1 MEKGQVAQNLII
13 VGIILSTLSIAYGV
27 FGVGFFAR
35 SLFEGST
42 FYGFVSM
49 GVLLTFIHGYM
60 VLASFALGV
69 LLPLST
75 LKSIISKHMKF
86 AATLLLVC
94 AITIFVHF
102 GLVSIAALFIIGDQ
116 SNLVYLGVLIGAI
129 LYIFAGFLIIL
140 GEFKNTEN

>member
-1 MEKGQVAQNLII
+1 MEKGQVAQNLTI

-27 FGVGFFAR
+27 FGAGFFAR
-35 SLFEGST
+35 SLFEGSP

-49 GVLLTFIHGYM
+49 GVLLTFTHGYM

-69 LLPLST
+69 LLPLSILKAIT
-75 LKSIISKHMKF
+75 LKQMSF
-86 AATLLLVC
+86 AATLLFVC

-102 GLVSIAALFIIGDQ
+102 GLVSIAAIFIIGDQ

-140 GEFKNTEN
+140 GEYKNMEN

>member
-27 FGVGFFAR
+27 FGAGFFAR
-35 SLFEGST
+35 SLFEGSP

-60 VLASFALGV
+60 VLASFVLGV
-69 LLPLST
+69 LLPLSI
-75 LKSIISKHMKF
+75 LKSITSKQMNF

-129 LYIFAGFLIIL
+129 LYTFAGFLIIL
-140 GEFKNTEN
+140 AKFKNTEN